1 MSVRNSNSG
10 PELTALL
17 IAPDRELAAQFLAS
31 IAHARVFQVLSDV
44 KTYLPE
50 QTLEIRL
57 RQIKPEIVLVDVG
70 SDTDAGCALIEA
82 VVRISPETNAVALHR
97 ESESGAILRALR
109 AGAVE
114 CLHAPFDLN
123 AQTEALNRLL
133 KLRNRAPE
141 EPSDAAN
148 TVVFSSVK
156 PGSGASTLATQTAFA
171 IRRLT
176 GKRVLLADLDMTG
189 GTIGFYLK
197 LSHSRS
203 LLDALQNAERLDSM
217 LWNSFVTNCDGVDVL
232 AGPAAPHADPVEAN
246 RLQAV
251 MEYARSYYD
260 WIVVDAP
267 PVFQRISLV
276 TLSQADRAFLV
287 STAELPSLHLARKA
301 VAMLEQ
307 FGFPK
312 ERFQIV
318 VNRVSKKDNI
328 TSADMEKLFTCP
340 VQASLPNDYFSLHR
354 VVTLGQSLG
363 VEGELGRAIHGLA
376 NRLCGSVA
384 AVKKSATAIP
394 DVKLAFSLL

>member
-1 MSVRNSNSG
+1 
-10 PELTALL
+10 
-17 IAPDRELAAQFLAS
+17 
-31 IAHARVFQVLSDV
+31 
-44 KTYLPE
+44 
-50 QTLEIRL
+50 
-57 RQIKPEIVLVDVG
+57 
-70 SDTDAGCALIEA
+70 
-82 VVRISPETNAVALHR
+82 
-97 ESESGAILRALR
+97 
-109 AGAVE
+109 
-114 CLHAPFDLN
+114 
-123 AQTEALNRLL
+123 
-133 KLRNRAPE
+133 
-141 EPSDAAN
+141 
-148 TVVFSSVK
+148 
-156 PGSGASTLATQTAFA
+156 
-171 IRRLT
+171 
-176 GKRVLLADLDMTG
+176 
-189 GTIGFYLK
+189 
-197 LSHSRS
+197 
-203 LLDALQNAERLDSM
+203 
-217 LWNSFVTNCDGVDVL
+217 
-232 AGPAAPHADPVEAN
+232 
-246 RLQAV
+246 

-328 TSADMEKLFTCP
+328 TSADMEKLFNCP